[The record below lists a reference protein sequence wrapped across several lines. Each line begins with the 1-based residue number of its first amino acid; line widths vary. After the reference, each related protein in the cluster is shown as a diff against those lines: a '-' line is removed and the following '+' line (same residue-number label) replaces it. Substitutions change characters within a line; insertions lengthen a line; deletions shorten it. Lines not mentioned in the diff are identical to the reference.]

1 MLPVSRVAM
10 KAVILSGTP
19 RSRTGITEYL
29 SVTNEVDKPCVKADQ
44 VIGISNPIDDDV
56 EGGG

>member
-1 MLPVSRVAM
+1 M

-29 SVTNEVDKPCVKADQ
+29 SVSNDVVRPCVKADQ
-44 VIGISNPIDDDV
+44 VIGIIKPIDDDV
-56 EGGG
+56 EGGY